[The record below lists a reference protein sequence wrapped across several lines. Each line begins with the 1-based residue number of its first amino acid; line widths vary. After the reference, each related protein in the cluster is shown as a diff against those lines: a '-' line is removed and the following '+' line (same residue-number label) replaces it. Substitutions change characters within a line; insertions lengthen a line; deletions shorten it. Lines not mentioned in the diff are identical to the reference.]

1 MNQPILQH
9 LALIMD
15 GNRRWAKQ
23 RGKLPWE
30 GHSQGAQKVE
40 LVLRFCL
47 ENKIPHVSL
56 YALSLENLKREAQ
69 EVSYIFHLMVEYA
82 VSQAHHLLENNI
94 KVRFLG
100 DVSLLPENVREQCKT
115 LEKKTEH
122 CTALTCNFLIC
133 YGGQQEIVQ
142 AAWNARHEL
151 SLTVENFSNYLWTR
165 GQPFPDLIIRTGN
178 VQRLSNFLL
187 FQAAYAEI
195 RFSKTLWPDISEQE
209 LEQLLNDYQATQKN
223 FGR

>member
-1 MNQPILQH
+1 MTQPILQH

-23 RGKLPWE
+23 LGKMPWQ
-30 GHSQGAQKVE
+30 GHNQGARKVE

-47 ENKIPHVSL
+47 EKNIKYVSL
-56 YALSLENLKREAQ
+56 YALSLENLKRPEQ
-69 EVSYIFHLMVEYA
+69 ELSGIFTLMVDFA
-82 VSQAHHLLENNI
+82 ISQADQLVGNNI
-94 KVRFLG
+94 RVKFLG
-100 DVSLLPENVREQCKT
+100 DLSLLPKNVYEQCKI
-115 LEKKTEH
+115 LENKTDH

-142 AAWNARHEL
+142 AAIASRNEKNL
-151 SLTVENFSNYLWTR
+151 SVDSFKNYLWTSN
-165 GQPFPDLIIRTGN
+165 QPFPELIIRTGN

-195 RFSKTLWPDISEQE
+195 RFSKTLWPDITQEE
-209 LEQLLNDYQATQKN
+209 LEAFLIDYQSCQKN

>member
-23 RGKLPWE
+23 LGKMPWQ
-30 GHSQGAQKVE
+30 GHTQGARKVE

-47 ENKIPHVSL
+47 KNNIKHVSL
-56 YALSLENLKREAQ
+56 YALSLENLKRSEQ
-69 EVSYIFHLMVEYA
+69 ELSGIFKLMVDFA
-82 VSQAHHLLENNI
+82 TSQADQLLQNNI
-94 KVRFLG
+94 QVKFLG
-100 DVSLLPENVREQCKT
+100 DLSLLPVNVYEQCKI

-122 CTALTCNFLIC
+122 CSALICNFLIC

-142 AAWNARHEL
+142 AAIKARNEE
-151 SLTVENFSNYLWTR
+151 SLTVDSFKKYLWTAS
-165 GQPFPDLIIRTGN
+165 QPFPELIIRTGN

-195 RFSKTLWPDISEQE
+195 RFSKTLWPDISEEE
-209 LEQLLNDYQATQKN
+209 LHDFLIDYQSCQKN

>member
-1 MNQPILQH
+1 MNQPMLQH

-23 RGKLPWE
+23 LGKMPWD
-30 GHSQGAQKVE
+30 GHYQGAKKVE

-47 ENKIPHVSL
+47 ENKIQYVSL
-56 YALSLENLKREAQ
+56 YALSLENLKRSQQ
-69 EVSYIFHLMVEYA
+69 ELSGIFTLMVDFA
-82 VSQAHHLLENNI
+82 TSQADQLVANNI
-94 KVRFLG
+94 AVKFLG
-100 DVSLLPENVREQCKT
+100 DLSLLPENVYEQCKI
-115 LEKKTEH
+115 LEKKTEN

-142 AAWNARHEL
+142 AAIKARNQEN
-151 SLTVENFSNYLWTR
+151 LTVESFNNYLWTS
-165 GQPFPDLIIRTGN
+165 GQPFPELIIRTGN

-195 RFSKTLWPDISEQE
+195 RFSKTLWPDISKEE
-209 LEQLLNDYQATQKN
+209 LEAFLTEYQSCQKN